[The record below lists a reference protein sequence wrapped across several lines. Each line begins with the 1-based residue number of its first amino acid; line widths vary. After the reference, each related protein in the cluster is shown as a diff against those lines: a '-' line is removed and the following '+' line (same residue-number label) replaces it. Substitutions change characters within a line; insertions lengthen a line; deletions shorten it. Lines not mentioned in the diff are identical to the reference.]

1 MISAPASI
9 AARATAALLVS
20 IEIGIV
26 DLRRE
31 LLDDRQHAAQFF
43 VGVDRLGVR
52 PRAFAADVEQVGP
65 VGDQLQRMGDR
76 GIASRNCPP
85 SEKLSG
91 VTLTMPITSGRRGNS
106 SVRVR
111 SCH

>member
-20 IEIGIV
+20 IESGIATFAGERF
-26 DLRRE
+26 DHG
-31 LLDDRQHAAQFF
+31 QHAAQLF
-43 VGVDRLGVR
+43 VGGHGFGIG
-52 PRAFAADVEQVGP
+52 PRAFAADIEQIGAI
-65 VGDQLQRMGDR
+65 GDELQGVVDGRAG
-76 GIASRNCPP
+76 SKNWPP

-106 SVRVR
+106 SA
-111 SCH
+111 